1 LHSQGSVSV
10 IKHRF
15 MVESFTDDEHF
26 KLMLPFGKTNRSEVI
41 KIGQWL
47 GVDYVN
53 TWRGQGGRS

>member
-1 LHSQGSVSV
+1 M